1 VKSPMQ
7 GIASVIAA
15 RRDARSAHKKLIE
28 DSDSY
33 LYSSGWMAS
42 LERGYPCKSDG
53 TEVPWM
59 NYCVVSFLE
68 QRLKSDFHLFEYG
81 SGFSTLFFSRLV
93 ASVTSIE
100 HDRAWFEKVS
110 ARLPTNVELV
120 LRAED
125 DDGEYCRTIHAAD
138 RHYDVVIVDGRD
150 RVNCIKQSLGRLAS
164 RGVLLLDD
172 SQRAQYA
179 PGIAL
184 ARSEGYLTLD
194 FEGLKPIS
202 SEIGRTT
209 VMYRRDNCFDI

>member
-1 VKSPMQ
+1 VKSPIR
-7 GIASVIAA
+7 GIARVIAA
-15 RRDARSAHKKLIE
+15 RRDALSAHKKLIG

-68 QRLKSDFHLFEYG
+68 QRLQNDFQLFEYG

-93 ASVTSIE
+93 ASVTSVE
-100 HDRAWFEKVS
+100 HDRNWFEKVH

-125 DDGEYCRTIHAAD
+125 DDGDYCRSIHAAG

-150 RVNCIKQSLGRLAS
+150 RVNCMKQSLGRLTS
-164 RGVLLLDD
+164 RGVLVLDD
-172 SQRAQYA
+172 SQRPQYA
-179 PGIAL
+179 PGVAM
-184 ARSEGYLTLD
+184 ARSEGFLTLD
-194 FEGLKPIS
+194 FEGLKPVS
-202 SEIGRTT
+202 CEVGRTT
-209 VMYRRDNCFDI
+209 VIYRRDNCFNI

>member
-1 VKSPMQ
+1 MRSPIQ
-7 GIASVIAA
+7 GIARVIAA
-15 RRDARSAHKKLIE
+15 RREALSAHRKLIG

-93 ASVTSIE
+93 ASVKSVE
-100 HDRAWFEKVS
+100 HDQQWFERVS
-110 ARLPTNVELV
+110 ARLPGNVELV
-120 LRAED
+120 LCAED
-125 DDGEYCRTIHAAD
+125 DDGDYCRTIHRSG

-150 RVNCIKQSLGRLAS
+150 RVNCMKQSLSRLTS

-172 SQRAQYA
+172 SQRTEYA

-202 SEIGRTT
+202 CEVGRTT
-209 VMYRRDNCFDI
+209 VMYRRDNCFNI